1 MNSENKV
8 EKYFFSKANDLLMKR
23 ENRKFE
29 FDHNNRYA
37 VDFFFSYFFNH
48 EKLEEMKGI
57 KGKGIYLY
65 GNIGTGKSLLF
76 EILEYIYQDL
86 ESKKTQINL
95 LNSIRIKTINT
106 IELVDQYRSQ
116 LSRLG
121 QLASNDLTLYQKN
134 TKGSI
139 HFEDLGTEKK
149 INHFG
154 NQIEVMSDILQLRYS
169 NLNKT
174 KCKTFITSNLTPEQ
188 VRERYGERVYDR
200 MFQLFNFLELNGK
213 SRRK

>member
-1 MNSENKV
+1 MNNEEKF
-8 EKYFFSKANDLLMKR
+8 EKYFLFKANELMMKR

-29 FDHNNRYA
+29 IDQNNKHA
-37 VDFFFSYFFNH
+37 LNFFISYFFNH
-48 EKLEEMKGI
+48 QKIKEMKGFTR
-57 KGKGIYLY
+57 KGIYIY
-65 GNIGTGKSLLF
+65 GNIGTGKSFFF
-76 EILEYIYQDL
+76 EILESLYQDL
-86 ESKKTQINL
+86 ESKNNKTL
-95 LNSIRIKTINT
+95 DSIRIKTINT
-106 IELVDQYRSQ
+106 IELVDQFRSQ

-121 QLASNDLTLYQKN
+121 QLASNDQTLYQKH

-139 HFEDLGTEKK
+139 HFEDLGAEIK

-169 NLNKT
+169 RLYKT

-188 VRERYGERVYDR
+188 VRKRYGERVYDR
-200 MFQLFNFLELNGK
+200 MFQLFNFLELKGE